1 MIISVQVDYHFACR
15 LARFLLRCLKIAVSM
30 TLTRDT
36 SSFTC
41 DGSGLGPARSQGM
54 TGHDK
59 GPDNQPPRSLWSCW
73 HLGGSKAFEP
83 SADAHHIRG
92 GRLASYGGLQGDQ
105 SRRSSGSPICLQ
117 IRTADGLALMIRAP
131 ACCLPDRAYRRLVA
145 TPSASVH
152 RRSLNGHIV

>member
-59 GPDNQPPRSLWSCW
+59 GPTINLRAVCGPVGIWVAARHSNHQLMRTTSE
-73 HLGGSKAFEP
+73 G
-83 SADAHHIRG
+83 ADWRHTVDCRATN
-92 GRLASYGGLQGDQ
+92 LGGLQGAQ
-105 SRRSSGSPICLQ
+105 SVYKSEPQMDLR
-117 IRTADGLALMIRAP
+117 
-131 ACCLPDRAYRRLVA
+131 
-145 TPSASVH
+145 
-152 RRSLNGHIV
+152 